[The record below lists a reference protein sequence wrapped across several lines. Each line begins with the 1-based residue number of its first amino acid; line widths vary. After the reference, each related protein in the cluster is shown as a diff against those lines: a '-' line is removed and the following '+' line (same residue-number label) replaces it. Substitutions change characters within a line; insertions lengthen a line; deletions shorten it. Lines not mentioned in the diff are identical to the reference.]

1 MIKLCAVVLVALT
14 VAACGGGK
22 KASMTPSS
30 RPNGS
35 ATGGAMYGG
44 AAYGGK
50 SASPRPANPSSAR

>member
-1 MIKLCAVVLVALT
+1 MIKLCAVVLLALAT
-14 VAACGGGK
+14 AACGGGK
-22 KASMTPSS
+22 KASMTPST

-50 SASPRPANPSSAR
+50 ASPRSANPCSAR